1 MKLCS
6 CTRTR
11 KAKTQ
16 KQAKLGQSSF
26 IRANPNPKT
35 KFRNDPRKYN
45 TNSQLPQNS
54 YKVLKPCKTSVTR
67 KVLRA
72 HTHKTSL
79 HNQIL
84 PNMANNITSD
94 QKRLR

>member
-6 CTRTR
+6 CTGTR

-16 KQAKLGQSSF
+16 KQAKPGQSSF

-35 KFRNDPRKYN
+35 KFRNDRRKYN

-67 KVLRA
+67 KYYVLTCTK
-72 HTHKTSL
+72 HHCTIKYYQTW
-79 HNQIL
+79 QI
-84 PNMANNITSD
+84 I
-94 QKRLR
+94 